1 MSSNLSYMYFIVF
14 FKQSIV
20 YYMYDNH
27 CLSFSTDPVLPAT
40 KQWKGVEM
48 PAGHVERGRRPSI
61 RSLSF
66 SRPPPTGTKK
76 HTDKTET
83 VLTLH

>member
-1 MSSNLSYMYFIVF
+1 MMN
-14 FKQSIV
+14 Q
-20 YYMYDNH
+20 

-66 SRPPPTGTKK
+66 SRPPPTGTNK
-76 HTDKTET
+76 HTDKTTGTNKHTDKNTRT